1 MSNSLLTPLALGLEE
16 AAHRDLGAP
25 AWAFGVFA
33 FGALLVLLVITLIFG
48 KGRPHG

>member
-1 MSNSLLTPLALGLEE
+1 MSISLVLPLTE

-25 AWAFGVFA
+25 AWAFGVFSSV
-33 FGALLVLLVITLIFG
+33 ALFVLLLITLIFG

>member
-1 MSNSLLTPLALGLEE
+1 MSISSLVLPLTE

-25 AWAFGVFA
+25 AWAFGLFS
-33 FGALLVLLVITLIFG
+33 FGALVVLLVITMVFG